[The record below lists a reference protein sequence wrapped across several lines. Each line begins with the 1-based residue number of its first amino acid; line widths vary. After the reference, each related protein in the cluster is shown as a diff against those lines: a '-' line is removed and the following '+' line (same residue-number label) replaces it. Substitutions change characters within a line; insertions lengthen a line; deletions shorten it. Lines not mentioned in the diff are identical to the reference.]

1 MAIAAGK
8 LLNIK
13 DKKNTAQTKP
23 GLMMMPGQGAAS
35 KGTEPAEEQAQSQ
48 GQSGILE
55 DLKVIHEKTINIEEV
70 LKNTLK
76 VQKEDIR
83 DQRYEAKTKKRKG
96 AENTLEQAG
105 KKGAKAAAGIFKP
118 VGKAID
124 KVKNFVIN
132 TVLGMISLKLLKW
145 LPKIIKF
152 LAIAEPV
159 FNWITKI
166 AGFLL
171 DVVAGFIEFGYKAVD
186 TVRGVVT
193 NIFGEDGAKTFDK
206 FTGIFTKFLNL
217 AMILMMATVN
227 MGKGPGDQKGP
238 KGKKGKKPKWK
249 KKLGNKFKKTK
260 LGKRLRNLKAR
271 KLKVMRKFG
280 KGLKGLRR
288 GAGKFANKAMGGLNN
303 LVKRGAKGAFSFAR
317 RFAGK
322 GAGAAKGLAGKAASK
337 VGGFAV
343 KIFGKAAKFIA
354 PAMKSAKPFVSKFF
368 GKIPIV
374 GPLVV
379 GIVSLVSGE
388 PLGKA
393 LFRTLGAAL
402 GGALGTFIPIP
413 VLGTLIGETIGVF
426 VGDMLYEGL
435 MGKGWGAVGKKL
447 LKSLMKIFSAGKAVF
462 NWITSGFGRFWNE
475 VPKFKIPD
483 FPKKP
488 PKWIPEK
495 VGWFGI
501 PGWVREGVWKGL
513 KTGLKVLMGPLSLLM
528 GKEVPNLLWLM
539 NPFQTA
545 PALVKSFFPP
555 KGSGSKKA
563 ETVTPEVEEDEKA
576 KAKKK
581 AKKKAD
587 KKDLLIA
594 KLKGELKEAKKI
606 KKLNFTVERITLG
619 GDVAA
624 VSEEASYE
632 GQSTEVVKINKIVEK
647 SVPVGG
653 TGGDRS
659 SGGGSGNGSID
670 NRMEAALA

>member
-23 GLMMMPGQGAAS
+23 GLMMMPGQGAHH
-35 KGTEPAEEQAQSQ
+35 KGTEPAEEPAQSQ
-48 GQSGILE
+48 GQSGILD

-76 VQKEDIR
+76 IQKEDIR

-105 KKGAKAAAGIFKP
+105 KKGAKAAAGLFKP

-124 KVKNFVIN
+124 KVKNFVLN
-132 TVLGMISLKLLKW
+132 TVLGMVSLKLLKW

-186 TVRGVVT
+186 TVKGVVT
-193 NIFGEDGAKTFDK
+193 NIFGEDGAKAFDK

-227 MGKGPGDQKGP
+227 MGKGPGGQKGP
-238 KGKKGKKPKWK
+238 QGKGKKPKWK

-280 KGLKGLRR
+280 RGFKNLRRGVTR
-288 GAGKFANKAMGGLNN
+288 GAGKFANRAMGGLNT
-303 LVKRGAKGAFSFAR
+303 LVKRGAKGAFQFAR
-317 RFAGK
+317 R
-322 GAGAAKGLAGKAASK
+322 GAGAAKGIAGKAASK

-368 GKIPIV
+368 GKIPII

-379 GIVSLVSGE
+379 GIVSIVSGE

-393 LFRTLGAAL
+393 LFKTLGAAL

-426 VGDMLYEGL
+426 VGDLLYEGL

-462 NWITSGFGRFWNE
+462 NWITGGFGRFW
-475 VPKFKIPD
+475 
-483 FPKKP
+483 
-488 PKWIPEK
+488 
-495 VGWFGI
+495 
-501 PGWVREGVWKGL
+501 
-513 KTGLKVLMGPLSLLM
+513 
-528 GKEVPNLLWLM
+528 
-539 NPFQTA
+539 
-545 PALVKSFFPP
+545 
-555 KGSGSKKA
+555 
-563 ETVTPEVEEDEKA
+563 
-576 KAKKK
+576 
-581 AKKKAD
+581 
-587 KKDLLIA
+587 
-594 KLKGELKEAKKI
+594 
-606 KKLNFTVERITLG
+606 
-619 GDVAA
+619 
-624 VSEEASYE
+624 
-632 GQSTEVVKINKIVEK
+632 
-647 SVPVGG
+647 
-653 TGGDRS
+653 
-659 SGGGSGNGSID
+659 
-670 NRMEAALA
+670 

>member
-48 GQSGILE
+48 GQSGILD

-76 VQKEDIR
+76 IQKEDIR

-288 GAGKFANKAMGGLNN
+288 GAGKFANRAMGGLNN

-368 GKIPIV
+368 GKIPII
-374 GPLVV
+374 GPIVV
-379 GIVSLVSGE
+379 GLVSIISGE

-393 LFRTLGAAL
+393 LFKTIGAAL

-426 VGDMLYEGL
+426 VGDLLYEGL
-435 MGKGWGAVGKKL
+435 MGKGWKAAGQKL
-447 LKSLMKIFSAGKAVF
+447 LKSLMQIFKAGKAVF
-462 NWITSGFGRFWNE
+462 KWITGGFGRFYE
-475 VPKFKIPD
+475 AVPKFKIPD
-483 FPKKP
+483 LPKKA
-488 PKWIPEK
+488 PKWIP
-495 VGWFGI
+495 
-501 PGWVREGVWKGL
+501 GWVPFKERVWNVF
-513 KTGLKVLMGPLSLLM
+513 KTGVKIMIGPLSLLM
-528 GKEVPNLLWLM
+528 GKEIPNLLWLM
-539 NPFQTA
+539 NPFKTA

-555 KGSGSKKA
+555 KGEGGDSKG
-563 ETVTPEVEEDEKA
+563 ESLDPVEVDTKDEKE
-576 KAKKK
+576 KKK
-581 AKKKAD
+581 KKKQD
-587 KKDLLIA
+587 KKDKIIG
-594 KLKGELKEAKKI
+594 KLKEELKEAKKV
-606 KKLNFTVERITLG
+606 KKLNFTVERINLG

-624 VSEEASYE
+624 ISEEASYE
-632 GQSTEVVKINKIVEK
+632 GGSVEIVKINKIVEK
-647 SVPVGG
+647 NVT
-653 TGGDRS
+653 TGGGDGS
-659 SGGGSGNGSID
+659 SGGGTSSNATID

>member
-23 GLMMMPGQGAAS
+23 GLMMMPGQGAHH
-35 KGTEPAEEQAQSQ
+35 KGTEPAEEPAQSQ
-48 GQSGILE
+48 GQSGILD

-76 VQKEDIR
+76 IQKEDIR

-105 KKGAKAAAGIFKP
+105 KKGAKAAAGLFKP

-124 KVKNFVIN
+124 KVKNFVLN
-132 TVLGMISLKLLKW
+132 TVLGMVSLKLLKW

-186 TVRGVVT
+186 TVKGVVT
-193 NIFGEDGAKTFDK
+193 NIFGEDGAKAFDK

-227 MGKGPGDQKGP
+227 MGKGPGGQKGP
-238 KGKKGKKPKWK
+238 QGKGKKPKWK

-280 KGLKGLRR
+280 RGFKNLRRGVTR
-288 GAGKFANKAMGGLNN
+288 GAGKFANRAMGGLNT
-303 LVKRGAKGAFSFAR
+303 LVKRGAKGAFQFAR
-317 RFAGK
+317 R
-322 GAGAAKGLAGKAASK
+322 GAGAAKGIAGKAASK

-368 GKIPIV
+368 GKIPII

-379 GIVSLVSGE
+379 GLVSVVSGE

-393 LFRTLGAAL
+393 LFKTIGAAL

-426 VGDMLYEGL
+426 VGDLLYEGL

-447 LKSLMKIFSAGKAVF
+447 LKSLMKIFSAGKAVAK
-462 NWITSGFGRFWNE
+462 WIGSGFKRFWE
-475 VPKFKIPD
+475 KIPKIKIPD
-483 FPKKP
+483 IPKDP
-488 PKWIPEK
+488 PKWIPNWVPFKKK
-495 VGWFGI
+495 VWNVF
-501 PGWVREGVWKGL
+501 
-513 KTGLKVLMGPLSLLM
+513 KTGVKVLIGPLSLLM
-528 GKEVPNLLWLM
+528 GQEIPNLLWLM
-539 NPFQTA
+539 NPIKTI
-545 PALVKSFFPP
+545 PAAIKSFFPP
-555 KGSGSKKA
+555 KGEGGGESSALKPKEIEDSDEEKKKKKKKK
-563 ETVTPEVEEDEKA
+563 VNPLEKKVA
-576 KAKKK
+576 KLEKELKIAKKK
-581 AKKKAD
+581 KM
-587 KKDLLIA
+587 LIFKVNRVDA
-594 KLKGELKEAKKI
+594 
-606 KKLNFTVERITLG
+606 G
-619 GDVAA
+619 GDIA
-624 VSEEASYE
+624 EQTSYE
-632 GQSTEVVKINKIVEK
+632 QTGTTIITQPIVEETI
-647 SVPVGG
+647 VH
-653 TGGDRS
+653 RN
-659 SGGGSGNGSID
+659 SGGGGGTMVVTTGETSN
-670 NRMEAALA
+670 MEAALS

>member
-48 GQSGILE
+48 GQSGILD

-76 VQKEDIR
+76 IQKEDIR

-171 DVVAGFIEFGYKAVD
+171 NVVAGFIEFGYKAVD
-186 TVRGVVT
+186 TVNGVVT
-193 NIFGEDGAKTFDK
+193 NIFGEDGAKAFDK

-227 MGKGPGDQKGP
+227 MGKGPGGQKGP
-238 KGKKGKKPKWK
+238 QGKGKKPKWK

-280 KGLKGLRR
+280 RGFKNLRRGVTR
-288 GAGKFANKAMGGLNN
+288 GAGKFANRAMGGLNT
-303 LVKRGAKGAFSFAR
+303 LVKRGAKGAFQFAR
-317 RFAGK
+317 R
-322 GAGAAKGLAGKAASK
+322 GAGAAKGVAGKAASK

-379 GIVSLVSGE
+379 GIVSIVSGE

>member
-35 KGTEPAEEQAQSQ
+35 KGTEPVEEQAQSQ
-48 GQSGILE
+48 GQSGILD

-76 VQKEDIR
+76 IQKEDIR
-83 DQRYEAKTKKRKG
+83 DQRYEAKTKKRKSN
-96 AENTLEQAG
+96 ENALEKAG
-105 KKGAKAAAGIFKP
+105 KSGAKLAGGLFKP
-118 VGKAID
+118 VQKGIGV
-124 KVKNFVIN
+124 VKNFIIN

-159 FNWITKI
+159 FNWITNI
-166 AGFLL
+166 AGVLL
-171 DVVAGFIEFGYKAVD
+171 NAVTSFIELGYKAVD
-186 TVRGVVT
+186 SVKGLVSK
-193 NIFGEDGAKTFDK
+193 IFGEGGAKAFDK
-206 FTGIFTKFLNL
+206 FTGIFTKFMNL

-227 MGKGPGDQKGP
+227 MGKTGGDIKKGP
-238 KGKKGKKPKWK
+238 KGKPKKPKWK

-260 LGKRLRNLKAR
+260 LGKKIRNLKAR
-271 KLKVMRKFG
+271 KLKIMRKFG

-322 GAGAAKGLAGKAASK
+322 GAGAAKGLVGKAASK

-528 GKEVPNLLWLM
+528 GKEVPNLLWLL
-539 NPFQTA
+539 NPFETA

-563 ETVTPEVEEDEKA
+563 QTLEPEEDEDDKVSQ
-576 KAKKK
+576 KKK
-581 AKKKAD
+581 KKKKAD
-587 KKDLLIA
+587 KEDILIA
-594 KLKGELKEAKKI
+594 KLKGDLKEGKKI
-606 KKLNFTVERITLG
+606 KKLNFTVERISLG
-619 GDVAA
+619 GAVPA
-624 VSEEASYE
+624 VSEAASYE
-632 GQSTEVVKINKIVEK
+632 TGTTEIVKINKVVEK
-647 SVPVGG
+647 TTVL
-653 TGGDRS
+653 
-659 SGGGSGNGSID
+659 SGNGGSSTGSSNNGTID

>member
-13 DKKNTAQTKP
+13 DKKNSAQTKP

-35 KGTEPAEEQAQSQ
+35 KGTEPVEEQAQSQ
-48 GQSGILE
+48 GQSGILD

-76 VQKEDIR
+76 IQKEDIR
-83 DQRYEAKTKKRKG
+83 DQRYEAKTKKRRG

-105 KKGAKAAAGIFKP
+105 KKGAKAAAGLFKP

-124 KVKNFVIN
+124 KVKNFVLN
-132 TVLGMISLKLLKW
+132 TVLGMVSLKLLKW
-145 LPKIIKF
+145 LPKLINF
-152 LAIAEPV
+152 LSIAEPV

-186 TVRGVVT
+186 TVKNVVT
-193 NIFGEDGAKTFDK
+193 NIFGEDGAKAFDK

-280 KGLKGLRR
+280 RGFKNLRRGVTR
-288 GAGKFANKAMGGLNN
+288 GAGKFANRAMGGLNT
-303 LVKRGAKGAFSFAR
+303 LVKRGAKGAFQFAR
-317 RFAGK
+317 R
-322 GAGAAKGLAGKAASK
+322 GAGAAKGIAGKAASK

-368 GKIPIV
+368 GKIPII

-379 GIVSLVSGE
+379 GLVSVVSGE

-393 LFRTLGAAL
+393 LFKTIGAAL

-426 VGDMLYEGL
+426 VGDLLYEGL
-435 MGKGWGAVGKKL
+435 MGKGWKAAGQKL
-447 LKSLMKIFSAGKAVF
+447 LKSLMKIFSAGNAVF
-462 NWITSGFGRFWNE
+462 KWITGGFGRFYE
-475 VPKFKIPD
+475 AVPKFKIPD
-483 FPKKP
+483 LPKKA
-488 PKWIPEK
+488 PKWIP
-495 VGWFGI
+495 
-501 PGWVREGVWKGL
+501 GWVPFKERVWNVF
-513 KTGLKVLMGPLSLLM
+513 KTGVKIMIGPLSLLM
-528 GKEVPNLLWLM
+528 GKEIPNLLWLM
-539 NPFQTA
+539 NPFKTA
-545 PALVKSFFPP
+545 PALVKAFFPP
-555 KGSGSKKA
+555 KKEGGGSKG
-563 ETVTPEVEEDEKA
+563 ESLDPVEVDDKDEKE
-576 KAKKK
+576 KKK
-581 AKKKAD
+581 KKKHD
-587 KKDLLIA
+587 KKDKIIG
-594 KLKGELKEAKKI
+594 KLKEELKEAKKV
-606 KKLNFTVERITLG
+606 KKLNFTVERIALG
-619 GDVAA
+619 GDIAA

-632 GQSTEVVKINKIVEK
+632 GGTVEIVKINKIVEK
-647 SVPVGG
+647 NVK
-653 TGGDRS
+653 TGGGDGS
-659 SGGGSGNGSID
+659 SGGGTNNTTID